1 MLSVSCRA
9 DDELTP
15 PARLAAAGKRL
26 DTMLQAV
33 SQVRTALDRFY
44 ATLNDEQKAQFEAI
58 GPRRTSFADRADMM
72 QRRGRR
78 YSAARDSGCDPGL
91 LSGITRCRTKGP
103 LMTANPVLW
112 NLSESGVATVT
123 LNRPEVNN
131 AYDAGLINGVLA
143 AMDELGKKPNLRVVV
158 LKGNGKHFQAGAD
171 LKWINGV
178 RPKSAADNE
187 AVSRA
192 TFEAVQRLNTLPI
205 PTVALVQGG
214 CFGGGTGV
222 ISACDVVIA
231 ADNALFSITEV
242 RWGLTAAI
250 IIPQLCD
257 AIGVRQVR
265 RYALTGE
272 RFGAADARRIGLVH
286 EVVPLA
292 ELEAAGA
299 KVVEQLL
306 ANGPQA
312 MAETKALA
320 LESSF
325 GGMSVDDDAYA
336 RLVRMHSDRR
346 QTKGGV
352 GGVGVVRGKAGRE
365 VGGGREVSSSVAPTR
380 LRQQ

>member
-1 MLSVSCRA
+1 VVCITGMAKQDGSIPAASAYCRHKNH
-9 DDELTP
+9 D
-15 PARLAAAGKRL
+15 
-26 DTMLQAV
+26 
-33 SQVRTALDRFY
+33 
-44 ATLNDEQKAQFEAI
+44 
-58 GPRRTSFADRADMM
+58 
-72 QRRGRR
+72 
-78 YSAARDSGCDPGL
+78 
-91 LSGITRCRTKGP
+91 KGP
-103 LMTANPVLW
+103 PMTANPVLW
-112 NLSESGVATVT
+112 NLDERGVATVT

-143 AMDELGKKPNLRVVV
+143 AMEELGSKPNLRVVV

-325 GGMSVDDDAYA
+325 GGMGVDDDAYT
-336 RLVRMHSDRR
+336 RLVQMHSDRR
-346 QTKGGV
+346 QTDEASEGLASFAEKRAANWGV
-352 GGVGVVRGKAGRE
+352 RRG
-365 VGGGREVSSSVAPTR
+365 
-380 LRQQ
+380 